1 MEVLFCTVVA
11 MGLTVGC
18 LPRGCCIESSCSC
31 YQHCIVLDSTIVVAL
46 SGVEAAM
53 VVVAVAE
60 ALALRALALAGEGPL
75 LLAAAL
81 LWLLFLVQFVA
92 A

>member
-1 MEVLFCTVVA
+1 
-11 MGLTVGC
+11 
-18 LPRGCCIESSCSC
+18 
-31 YQHCIVLDSTIVVAL
+31 VLDSTIVVAL

-60 ALALRALALAGEGPL
+60 ALALRALALASEGPL

>member
-18 LPRGCCIESSCSC
+18 LPRGCCIEGSCSC

-60 ALALRALALAGEGPL
+60 ALAGEGPL